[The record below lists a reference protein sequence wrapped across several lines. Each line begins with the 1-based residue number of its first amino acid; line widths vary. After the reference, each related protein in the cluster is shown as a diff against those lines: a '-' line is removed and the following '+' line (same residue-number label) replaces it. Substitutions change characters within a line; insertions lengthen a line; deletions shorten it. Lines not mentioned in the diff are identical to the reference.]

1 MVDGEENIDVVVVV
15 VDDEIDVVAKG
26 DSSPRIKKILNDRLS
41 TTATTESN
49 TGVVDGATAAT
60 VADMIRNKLSSLL
73 WLLEACCCAL
83 VVALVHGFF
92 LLLLFKEGEDCIIIC
107 RLAVVG
113 TMAIRGETPGVEKY
127 PGELGVVLVDEVVVV
142 ESNPGCCFRSSSNCC
157 CCCCLCRRRIRTC
170 CSL

>member
-73 WLLEACCCAL
+73 LSEVV
-83 VVALVHGFF
+83 VVAIVQGFF

-127 PGELGVVLVDEVVVV
+127 PGELGVVLVDDVVVVV